1 MSSESIQRAG
11 PARRSGSGQF
21 PPLILPAA
29 LFGGMIASASADS
42 SRDSLLIGAI
52 ALLVAG
58 AWWVIWRVAADTRWT
73 DATASWLTWQAGE
86 PLPALPYTEPGSPSA
101 RVSAKLGRFQHWLEH
116 ELFPMHGSALFAAL
130 CALAVSCVMSAAL
143 GSQAFLLTLLFLAAT
158 QFAVYLNGGSGNNNR
173 LLFNI
178 AMISLPF
185 LLGLVV
191 YRPLPPAFAALPA
204 VIFAVCAAL
213 AGLRARLWQTVG
225 FGAILLLLLIN
236 RHTVGA
242 FVIAVLWLPVL
253 MLPGFRAPRWW
264 PLLVVLIGAL
274 ALS

>member
-1 MSSESIQRAG
+1 MATESIQRAA
-11 PARRSGSGQF
+11 PTRRSGQF
-21 PPLILPAA
+21 PPLTLPVA
-29 LFGGMIASASADS
+29 LLGGMIASARADG

-52 ALLVAG
+52 ALMVAG

-73 DATASWLTWQAGE
+73 EVTASWRTWQAGDS
-86 PLPALPYTEPGSPSA
+86 LPTLPYTEPGSPSA

-116 ELFPMHGSALFAAL
+116 ELFPTHGSALFAAL
-130 CALAVSCVMSAAL
+130 CALAVAGVMSAAL
-143 GSQAFLLTLLFLAAT
+143 GSQALLLTLLFLAAT
-158 QFAVYLNGGSGNNNR
+158 QLAVYLNGGTGNNNR

-185 LLGLVV
+185 LLGVVV
-191 YRPLPPAFAALPA
+191 YRPLPSMMAALPA
-204 VIFAVCAAL
+204 LLFAIGAAL
-213 AGLRARLWQTVG
+213 AGLRARVWQTAG
-225 FGAILLLLLIN
+225 FGEIVLLLLVN

-264 PLLVVLIGAL
+264 PPLVVLIGAI